1 MKTFNGQINI
11 SRDLRKNKQVVLGK
25 YDMTDIIFLLLGV
38 SVALI
43 IAYLLGFSSY
53 KKVDEF
59 TAILVSIIPMVVI
72 ISFGFRRV
80 ADVRQFNY
88 VRMKIFE
95 KKSRFRTNRIHDK
108 SINGD
113 KYIAGFIVDKKYV
126 NKYINKFLQ
135 YENLSVLS
143 VRYMK
148 DIETNKNVIYIL
160 LDLRYQKDDD
170 IFIDLMEKFSLNK
183 EIKVLSKNDLLNLQ
197 NEIDKRFRK
206 TSDKNDEYKK
216 YYIYMLNLYD
226 NKLYK
231 KFINVVKRYSD
242 VICYFK
248 RDGKKKFVNT
258 FLLIEDEVKKG
269 KKLTKLEKIEKLSN
283 EHSIIFDRLINEQVV
298 ARNVVG
304 YYMINPFNNYRV
316 YR

>member
-1 MKTFNGQINI
+1 MKTFNGQISI
-11 SRDLRKNKQVVLGK
+11 SRDLRRNKQVVLGK

-53 KKVDEF
+53 KKVDGF
-59 TAILVSIIPMVVI
+59 TAILISIIPMVVI
-72 ISFGFRRV
+72 ISFGFRKV
-80 ADVRQFNY
+80 ADIRQFNY
-88 VRMKIFE
+88 VRMKILE
-95 KKSRFRTNRIHDK
+95 KKSKVRVNRIHIK
-108 SINGD
+108 NINGD

-197 NEIDKRFRK
+197 NEIDKKFGK

-226 NKLYK
+226 IKVYK
-231 KFINVVKRYSD
+231 KFINTVKRYSD

-258 FLLIEDEVKKG
+258 FLLIEDEIKKG
-269 KKLTKLEKIEKLSN
+269 KKQTKLEKIEKLSN
-283 EHSIIFDRLINEQVV
+283 EHSIILDKLINEQVV

-316 YR
+316 YK